1 MAASAGNAVGA
12 IGGAMKFFE
21 GRKMQKKAERMIDNF
36 KWQDLQNPYENLQVS
51 TLGAD
56 LQREEAGRNT
66 ASVVSAVQSGGSRA
80 IIGGLGRVQAQNNLV
95 NKQIAADLDQQ
106 QKAIDYAKAQDDTNI
121 RAMTEN
127 RQANEL
133 QGYGQMMNVGMNMKY
148 GGIADVM
155 NAAQA
160 QGQTNMAVMDKVMG
174 GFTGGMGGGG
184 MMGGGGGSG
193 SQSPVTASY
202 GGGLPSMNPQSMN
215 SASLY
220 AGNYGVS

>member
-1 MAASAGNAVGA
+1 MAASAGNAVGTV
-12 IGGAMKFFE
+12 GGIMKFYE
-21 GRKMQKKAERMIDNF
+21 GRKMQKKAERMLDSF
-36 KWQDLQNPYENLQVS
+36 EWQDLQNPYESLQVS

-66 ASVVSAVQSGGSRA
+66 ASVVNAIQSGGSRA

-95 NKQIAADLDQQ
+95 NRQIAADLDQQ
-106 QKAIDYAKAQDDTNI
+106 QRSIDFAAAGQDVVNQG
-121 RAMTEN
+121 MTEQ

-160 QGQTNMAVMDKVMG
+160 QGQTNMAIMDSVMG

-193 SQSPVTASY
+193 SQSPVTAQY
-202 GGGLPSMNPQSMN
+202 GGGLPLVNPQSTN

-220 AGNYGVS
+220 AGNYGMS